1 LGESLTKTSKTAF
14 LACFPP
20 GFFLVSCTTRATPTV
35 PTFHTPRR
43 NKNTHIMSEN
53 VETYAFQAEINQVC
67 FGFFCYVPIS
77 LLGVEFIDNAGLI
90 NGFSILLTAYE
101 FDR

>member
-1 LGESLTKTSKTAF
+1 
-14 LACFPP
+14 
-20 GFFLVSCTTRATPTV
+20 
-35 PTFHTPRR
+35 
-43 NKNTHIMSEN
+43 MSEN

-77 LLGVEFIDNAGLI
+77 LLGVEFVDNAGLI